1 MAALH
6 SGFAGVTAHKYSLY
20 ALVDILN
27 APDTKWASCRGGG
40 GDNGEYALAK
50 KGFGEGSALKGK
62 SHLCIPF
69 LGIVRPQSK
78 FPHSC
83 VCERFIYSIPR
94 IGPPF
99 RIGRPDPGNI

>member
-1 MAALH
+1 MFYKKENLHGLVYVPFNSKDPWRYSKRLSVPALH

-20 ALVDILN
+20 VLVDILN

-50 KGFGEGSALKGK
+50 KGFGEGSALKRK

-69 LGIVRPQSK
+69 LGIERPQS
-78 FPHSC
+78 
-83 VCERFIYSIPR
+83 
-94 IGPPF
+94 
-99 RIGRPDPGNI
+99 